1 MAHANVERLRSFLD
15 AYAARDAGRIRDSLA
30 PDAVW
35 HVGGTNRFSGDYHGG
50 EEILAYFDRVGSET
64 GGTLRLEPLEL
75 LANDER
81 GAAFLHVTA
90 ERGGQRLD
98 VTMAEAFHFDGE
110 GRIREFWAH
119 ATDQAA
125 VDAFWGSERS

>member
-1 MAHANVERLRSFLD
+1 MAHENVERLRSFLD
-15 AYAARDAGRIRDSLA
+15 AYAVGDAGVIRDALA

-35 HVGGTNRFSGDYHGG
+35 HVGGTHRFSGDYRGS
-50 EEILAYFDRVGSET
+50 EEILGYFDRVGSET
-64 GGTLRLEPLEL
+64 GRTLRLEPLEL

-90 ERGGQRLD
+90 EREGQALD
-98 VTMAEAFHFDGE
+98 VTMAEAFRFDGE
-110 GRIREFWAH
+110 GRIEEFWAH

-125 VDAFWGSERS
+125 VDRFWGSEQA